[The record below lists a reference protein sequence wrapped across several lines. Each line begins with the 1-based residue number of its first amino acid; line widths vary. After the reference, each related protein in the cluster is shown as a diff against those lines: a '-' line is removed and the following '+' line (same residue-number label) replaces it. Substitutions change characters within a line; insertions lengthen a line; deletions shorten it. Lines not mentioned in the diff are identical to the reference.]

1 MAFLDENY
9 LLTTGTARRLYEDV
23 RNLPVLDPHNHAD
36 AGEIVLNRNWLDIW
50 QVEGATDHYVWE
62 LMRRRGVPEEK
73 ITGTA
78 SPREKWR
85 ALAEVFPD
93 FVGNPTYEWVH
104 LDLRR
109 RFGVDQVICAE
120 TADEIWERTAH
131 ALTLPEMRPRQVLAA
146 VQVEKL
152 CTTDDPTLRLP
163 FHEAARQEVPSTAVL
178 PTWRPDKLVDPTRS
192 DWRER
197 VLRLGEESGENVSVL
212 AGFERAL
219 AATHAYFRRLGA
231 VASDHGFTRIESRFV
246 PRARAAE
253 IYEAA
258 WQGRTLS
265 SEERSDFQVYLLRLF
280 GELDADAGMV
290 MQLHVGAVRD
300 YRRRLWQELGPDA
313 GGDISTQQVDWVG
326 GLHWFLNEFDG
337 PLKIVLYCLDPTHLP
352 TVATIARA
360 FPNVFVGAAWWFND
374 SPFGMALQLKYLA
387 TVDLL
392 FNHAGMV
399 TDSRKI
405 LSFGSRTEMF
415 RRAVCRVLGEM
426 VEEGQIPEDPAR
438 RVARRLAYDGPRE
451 LFFA

>member
-62 LMRRRGVPEEK
+62 LMRRRGVAEEK

-120 TADEIWERTAH
+120 TGDEIWERTARV
-131 ALTLPEMRPRQVLAA
+131 LTLPEMRPQQVLAA

-152 CTTDDPTLRLP
+152 CTTDDPTLHLP

-192 DWRER
+192 DWRDR
-197 VLRLGEESGENVSVL
+197 VLRLGEGSGEGVSVL

-219 AATHAYFRRLGA
+219 A
-231 VASDHGFTRIESRFV
+231 
-246 PRARAAE
+246 
-253 IYEAA
+253 
-258 WQGRTLS
+258 
-265 SEERSDFQVYLLRLF
+265 
-280 GELDADAGMV
+280 
-290 MQLHVGAVRD
+290 
-300 YRRRLWQELGPDA
+300 
-313 GGDISTQQVDWVG
+313 
-326 GLHWFLNEFDG
+326 
-337 PLKIVLYCLDPTHLP
+337 
-352 TVATIARA
+352 
-360 FPNVFVGAAWWFND
+360 
-374 SPFGMALQLKYLA
+374 
-387 TVDLL
+387 
-392 FNHAGMV
+392 
-399 TDSRKI
+399 
-405 LSFGSRTEMF
+405 
-415 RRAVCRVLGEM
+415 
-426 VEEGQIPEDPAR
+426 
-438 RVARRLAYDGPRE
+438 
-451 LFFA
+451 